1 MCRGFD
7 REEYD
12 RTHGGYDGTG
22 DELLPDALPANVSPD
37 RDRLV
42 CYATTEGRMALMDP
56 EKGSIF
62 IQTLTKVLWVCV
74 CVCTCMCVCVW
85 GGSVQLHPSVRNA
98 RKKTVIK

>member
-1 MCRGFD
+1 MFTLQMCRGFD

-12 RTHGGYDGTG
+12 RTHGGYDAAG

-62 IQTLTKVLWVCV
+62 IQTLTKVL
-74 CVCTCMCVCVW
+74 
-85 GGSVQLHPSVRNA
+85 
-98 RKKTVIK
+98 